1 MIICCKHNFS
11 SLENDVEANKHV
23 EGGKFLDTTKALFK
37 VSWLSK
43 RYENQEVEFIVT
55 YTDRFVG
62 LVDMPI
68 EEFLET
74 EIPYHRIK
82 LFKRDGVIIWDR
94 KKKYTIL

>member
-1 MIICCKHNFS
+1 M
-11 SLENDVEANKHV
+11 
-23 EGGKFLDTTKALFK
+23 DTTKALFK

-43 RYENQEVEFIVT
+43 RYENQEVEFTVH
-55 YTDRFVG
+55 YTDRFIG
-62 LVDMPI
+62 LVDLPI
-68 EEFLET
+68 DEFLES